1 MAGFAKRA
9 RRTVRIQ
16 VGQLENGVGITADTI
31 AELAARHHHAVDRD
45 GVGDFDQTNV
55 LGVSLGTKTHAA
67 RERDDVVPRLDP
79 RSKRLVFG
87 PQLLCHDDSA
97 QGDRRRQ
104 KRHQLSHFCHSLSGP
119 NNRWSA
125 TSAATATT
133 WNTTIAIVTRG
144 SATNAAAA
152 RPIPVITVHRLLRAS
167 GPLANQTTTATSRLR
182 PATKALDSTEK
193 SGPAPK
199 YHQREPGRDPR
210 PDQRLPNDLRP
221 ASVGCRRRRNRRHR
235 PGCELGRR
243 EGRRHTGFVECGK
256 GLIRLV
262 LGQTGPI
269 VPSAIRVR
277 GGSGQVGVQPAA
289 IVEAQILAHRLLS
302 GLRGKA
308 AARCSHSGFQPAAV
322 IMRASS
328 LRARCTWLRAVD
340 SGIPRTCAISSN
352 DSPLSYRSTTTVP
365 LIGAEAGQCG
375 LERTS
380 EGAPLDRIGHSGC
393 CRFVRSVTR
402 VEVDRG
408 RSGAAQRVDASVV
421 GDAKQPAGQP
431 PLGVEGRQVA
441 ESLDEGLLRQVLGK
455 SRIARETDEQAQNRA
470 LISAQ
475 DLLEGG
481 LGAGQGL
488 GDEPRLRYRLEVNRD
503 EESSSRLRSM
513 RSRRCRLCGGRPHSP
528 MLRWSGVDSATTEV
542 PFELFNTHSLA
553 GSPNRERRPHTCEQ
567 RQLAPLPVAI
577 HVCEANPAEPSE
589 LGFDVEQL
597 VRGILL

>member
-1 MAGFAKRA
+1 MRQ
-9 RRTVRIQ
+9 RPHPLR
-16 VGQLENGVGITADTI
+16 
-31 AELAARHHHAVDRD
+31 
-45 GVGDFDQTNV
+45 
-55 LGVSLGTKTHAA
+55 
-67 RERDDVVPRLDP
+67 P
-79 RSKRLVFG
+79 RS
-87 PQLLCHDDSA
+87 D
-97 QGDRRRQ
+97 
-104 KRHQLSHFCHSLSGP
+104 
-119 NNRWSA
+119 
-125 TSAATATT
+125 
-133 WNTTIAIVTRG
+133 
-144 SATNAAAA
+144 
-152 RPIPVITVHRLLRAS
+152 
-167 GPLANQTTTATSRLR
+167 
-182 PATKALDSTEK
+182 
-193 SGPAPK
+193 
-199 YHQREPGRDPR
+199 R
-210 PDQRLPNDLRP
+210 PDRLPARS
-221 ASVGCRRRRNRRHR
+221 ASEV
-235 PGCELGRR
+235 
-243 EGRRHTGFVECGK
+243 
-256 GLIRLV
+256 
-262 LGQTGPI
+262 
-269 VPSAIRVR
+269 
-277 GGSGQVGVQPAA
+277 GSGLVGVQPAA

-365 LIGAEAGQCG
+365 LIGPEAGQCG

-421 GDAKQPAGQP
+421 GDAEQPAGQP
-431 PLGVEGRQVA
+431 PLGVEGGQVA

-455 SRIARETDEQAQNRA
+455 SRIAGETDEQAQNRA

-481 LGAGQGL
+481 LGTGQGL

-513 RSRRCRLCGGRPHSP
+513 RSRRCRLCGGPTTFANASMVGRRFSDDG
-528 MLRWSGVDSATTEV
+528 RSRSSCSA
-542 PFELFNTHSLA
+542 LHCLA

-577 HVCEANPAEPSE
+577 HVCEADRAEPSE